1 MNFVLI
7 ILVLLATGL
16 VITVALINDDDLAL
30 LRALGGIFIFFLGV
44 AVCVIGESVANEP
57 SNKKEQ
63 PKYKQEI
70 VYSLKDGK
78 YLPTDTLYIEIK

>member
-1 MNFVLI
+1 MEFVIIILMLLAVGLI
-7 ILVLLATGL
+7 IATGL
-16 VITVALINDDDLAL
+16 IDGEDLAL
-30 LRALGGIFIFFLGV
+30 VRALIGIFIFVLGISV
-44 AVCVIGESVANEP
+44 YVIAMNID
-57 SNKKEQ
+57 NKPTTKQ

>member
-1 MNFVLI
+1 MEFVI
-7 ILVLLATGL
+7 GVL
-16 VITVALINDDDLAL
+16 VILALGLIVATALIDYEDLAL
-30 LRALGGIFIFFLGV
+30 IRALIGVFIFVLGISI
-44 AVCVIGESVANEP
+44 CVIAMSIDYKP
-57 SNKKEQ
+57 TTKQ

>member
-1 MNFVLI
+1 MEFVMGVLI
-7 ILVLLATGL
+7 LLALGL
-16 VITVALINDDDLAL
+16 IIATALIDDEDLAL
-30 LRALGGIFIFFLGV
+30 VRALIGIFIFVLGIS
-44 AVCVIGESVANEP
+44 VCVIVTNIN
-57 SNKKEQ
+57 NKPTTKQ

>member
-1 MNFVLI
+1 MILAVGLI
-7 ILVLLATGL
+7 IAT
-16 VITVALINDDDLAL
+16 ALIDDEDSAL
-30 LRALGGIFIFFLGV
+30 IRALIGIFIFCLGV
-44 AVCVIGESVANEP
+44 SISAIAININ
-57 SNKKEQ
+57 NKPTTKQ

>member
-1 MNFVLI
+1 MELILMLLAVGLI
-7 ILVLLATGL
+7 IAT
-16 VITVALINDDDLAL
+16 ALIDNEDLAL
-30 LRALGGIFIFFLGV
+30 VRALIGIFIFVLGV
-44 AVCVIGESVANEP
+44 SVCYTVMNIN
-57 SNKKEQ
+57 NKPTTKQ